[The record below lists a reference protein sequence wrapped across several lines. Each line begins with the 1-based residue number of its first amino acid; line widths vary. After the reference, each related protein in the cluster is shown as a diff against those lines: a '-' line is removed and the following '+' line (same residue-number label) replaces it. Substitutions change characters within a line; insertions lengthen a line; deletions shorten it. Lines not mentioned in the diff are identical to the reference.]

1 MNRLSFNKQAPF
13 AIFVFIGSLTGCQPQ
28 MMDEPLPERFG
39 LDNVNILVQ
48 QKILLPEKLEASP
61 QDFQYKAGAIDLN
74 LDGRDEIMVLMQGS
88 YFCGSGGCTAYLFND
103 EGEQL
108 NRMTVVREPVLV
120 SERRSNGWKDFYV
133 WSEESLRTM
142 SYDGVSYP
150 KNPSLA
156 PKYERHLEQKAARQ
170 LAEIQEIYVQDG
182 YDLALVDEVP
192 LFYPVHSYPFQ
203 FKHYGDPKSEY
214 KLTVNMLTGHL
225 DLETFDISEK
235 KPLR

>member
-1 MNRLSFNKQAPF
+1 MNRLSLNKQAF
-13 AIFVFIGSLTGCQPQ
+13 VVIFFFGTLMGCQPQ

-61 QDFQYKAGAIDLN
+61 QNAHYKAGAVDLN

-103 EGEQL
+103 KGEQL
-108 NRMTVVREPVLV
+108 NRMTVVREPILM
-120 SERRSNGWKDFYV
+120 SERRSKGWKDFYV
-133 WSEESLRTM
+133 WSDDSLRTM

-150 KNPSLA
+150 KNPSLE

-170 LAEIQEIYVQDG
+170 LAEIQEVYVQDG
-182 YDLALVDEVP
+182 YDLTLVDEVP

-203 FKHYGDPKSEY
+203 FKHHGDPKSEY

-225 DLETFDISEK
+225 DFEISDISDK
-235 KPLR
+235 KPSP